1 MRQGGTGRHHDET
14 SVSSFLI
21 RRVADVELFEGFQ
34 HNWVSHS
41 RLVLLYAVPCL
52 HALSSSSM
60 SR

>member
-1 MRQGGTGRHHDET
+1 MLQGGTGRHHDEI

-21 RRVADVELFEGFQ
+21 RCAADVELFEGFQ

-41 RLVLLYAVPCL
+41 RLALVHTVPCL

>member
-1 MRQGGTGRHHDET
+1 MLQGGTGRHHNEI
-14 SVSSFLI
+14 SVSSLI

-41 RLVLLYAVPCL
+41 RLALLYAVPCL